1 MGRYQIEIKE
11 TARKDLLKIFKSGD
25 ISSIRRVEKVFH
37 ELEDHPETGTG
48 KPEQLR
54 YDLTGYW
61 SRRINKKDRIIYEI
75 NEDERIVTVLSAL
88 GHY

>member
-1 MGRYQIEIKE
+1 MKYLVRIENQADKEIK
-11 TARKDLLKIFKSGD
+11 RILKSGKRTD
-25 ISSIRRVEKVFH
+25 IEKLETILY
-37 ELEDHPETGTG
+37 ELEEHPETGAG

-54 YDLTGYW
+54 YDLAGYW

>member
-1 MGRYQIEIKE
+1 MKYIVRIENQADKEIK
-11 TARKDLLKIFKSGD
+11 RILKSGSRAD
-25 ISSIRRVEKVFH
+25 IEKLATILY
-37 ELEDHPETGTG
+37 ELEEHPETGTG

-88 GHY
+88 GYY